1 MLRGGRRSWQALQR
15 SVPPPPPQP
24 VSCLVAPTGGGAW
37 LARGAGS
44 GHGRF
49 QTRGSGSCAP
59 GPRPRRE
66 PPVVLFGLRGA
77 TFLFIP
83 RSLPLPPRERRLR
96 PPPPSGRP
104 RGWQSLAGCP
114 CRRGRTCPC
123 VGSCTL
129 AGPCGAQSGGC
140 GGVAVRLVRGFL
152 GVHPPQPPP
161 PPWGLTLKDGV
172 EAVTTPPRFPGRTP
186 VVGEGGA
193 PTGPPGGAWSGP
205 ATVATRPPLRGRP
218 RRQQPTAPG
227 AAGLSAWRRGAQRRG
242 GLKGGRF
249 GRCRFPIFST
259 PRSQPLCPAS
269 RRWPTLA
276 PNATGPCCTL
286 LFFPNRKR
294 LHASD
299 VMRESKGRRARVHT
313 ALGERERAA
322 LVRDPG

>member
-1 MLRGGRRSWQALQR
+1 MGTAASKPAAAAAVRQGLALGASHQSSFSDCGGPLSCSFPVPCLFHLESAD
-15 SVPPPPPQP
+15 SAHPPPVAAHVGGSLWQGARAAEEERALALGHVLWQGRVARNRADVGVLRFVLCEGSWACTPPN
-24 VSCLVAPTGGGAW
+24 
-37 LARGAGS
+37 
-44 GHGRF
+44 
-49 QTRGSGSCAP
+49 
-59 GPRPRRE
+59 
-66 PPVVLFGLRGA
+66 
-77 TFLFIP
+77 
-83 RSLPLPPRERRLR
+83 
-96 PPPPSGRP
+96 
-104 RGWQSLAGCP
+104 
-114 CRRGRTCPC
+114 
-123 VGSCTL
+123 
-129 AGPCGAQSGGC
+129 
-140 GGVAVRLVRGFL
+140 
-152 GVHPPQPPP
+152 PPP